1 LKKEDIQINIE
12 KYYSKTDNQ
21 SRWASFDYCYNY
33 FYKNK
38 GQVLVNEL
46 EKSCLVLGFYLAS
59 WGMFRGNS
67 NLSQNSVAL
76 YKPLISYISKLDNSY
91 WEIDVDSYNE
101 KNIKKIIEV
110 YDEIKKLII
119 PENTHLTVVTKILL
133 GVFGMVPAF
142 DENFCRCFREI
153 YKGKKGGG
161 FRSLNKNSLQ
171 LIKDFYESNRCEI
184 DSYYNNL
191 FTTDFISGQK
201 TNIVYSRAK
210 IIDMYG
216 FELGKNL

>member
-1 LKKEDIQINIE
+1 MKKVDIEFKVENYISNININ
-12 KYYSKTDNQ
+12 D
-21 SRWASFDYCYNY
+21 RWLSYDYCYNY
-33 FYKNK
+33 FYHTR
-38 GQVLVNEL
+38 GQNLVDEL
-46 EKSCLVLGFYLAS
+46 EKSCLVIGFYLAS
-59 WGMFRGNS
+59 WGMLRGNS
-67 NLSQNSVAL
+67 HLSQNSVAL

-110 YDEIKKLII
+110 YHEIKKLVI
-119 PENTHLTVVTKILL
+119 PNNTHLTVVTKILL

-142 DENFCRCFREI
+142 DENFCRCLREI

-171 LIKDFYESNRCEI
+171 LIKDFYESNRYEI

-216 FELGKNL
+216 FEIGKKK